1 MMSPKERVLQQ
12 IGMWMHR
19 WFGITPNGLSLMRIF
34 CTPWITLLIIETIRT
49 MSAVYA
55 VCALALYVFAILTD
69 LFDGPLARA
78 LVAQG
83 TVSHDVGYGGAL
95 DRISDKLIIVF
106 SLVPFGFNVFITAII
121 LGESILLYQA
131 LHATTTKKKQATYVG
146 KIKMTLQTILMPLL
160 LVSMFIPMHMYFVNG
175 YMGLVVLFTFLSVM
189 SHYKKEVPVQ

>member
-146 KIKMTLQTILMPLL
+146 EDKDDITDNTHATASCEHVHPHAYVFCEWVYGSCGVIYVSFCYVALQ
-160 LVSMFIPMHMYFVNG
+160 
-175 YMGLVVLFTFLSVM
+175 
-189 SHYKKEVPVQ
+189 KEVPVQ